1 MASVGVK
8 ELKSRLTHYLRRTK
22 LGEELVVTERG
33 KAIALLQPIGAA
45 YQATSREAK
54 LASLAARG
62 LVALPT
68 LRRRNTFPP
77 IRVPGLPAS
86 QIILEDR
93 R

>member
-8 ELKSRLTHYLRRTK
+8 ELKNRLTHYLRRAK

-45 YQATSREAK
+45 GPIKSREAK
-54 LASLAARG
+54 LARLAARG
-62 LVALPT
+62 FLTLPQQPP
-68 LRRRNTFPP
+68 LAKVRRTRIAGT
-77 IRVPGLPAS
+77 RLS
-86 QIILEDR
+86 RTILEER